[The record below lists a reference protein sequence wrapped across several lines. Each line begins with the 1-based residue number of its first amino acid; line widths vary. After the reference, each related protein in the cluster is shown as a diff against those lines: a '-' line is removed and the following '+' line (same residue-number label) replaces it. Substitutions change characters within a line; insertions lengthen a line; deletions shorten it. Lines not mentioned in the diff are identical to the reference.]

1 MKIAAIVE
9 ARMSSSRL
17 PGKVLLKANNKPML
31 EHLIDRLKSVKLI
44 KSIIIATTLNSS
56 DDIICD
62 LAKKK
67 KFFFLEEAKI
77 MF

>member
-31 EHLIDRLKSVKLI
+31 EHLIDRLKSIKLI
-44 KSIIIATTLNSS
+44 DSIIIATTCNLS
-56 DDIICD
+56 DYVICD

-67 KFFFLEEAKI
+67 KNFFF
-77 MF
+77 

>member
-44 KSIIIATTLNSS
+44 ESIIIATTLNSS
-56 DDIICD
+56 DDVICD

-67 KFFFLEEAKI
+67 KFFFLEVANI

>member
-44 KSIIIATTLNSS
+44 ESIIIATTLNSS
-56 DDIICD
+56 DDVICD

-67 KFFFLEEAKI
+67 KNFFF
-77 MF
+77 

>member
-9 ARMSSSRL
+9 ARMSSTRL
-17 PGKVLLKANNKPML
+17 PGKVLLKANNRPML

-44 KSIIIATTLNSS
+44 DSIIIATTTNKS
-56 DDIICD
+56 DDVICD

-67 KFFFLEEAKI
+67 KFFI
-77 MF
+77 Q